1 MKFWKPLLP
10 FIWNKKNFL
19 KVIIETIKESK
30 EIVPYAEDFVVVDLF
45 WGSWL
50 LSHTVKKNFPQA
62 RVIFNDF
69 ENYKQRV
76 DNIKDTEELRKNIYE
91 KITYKY
97 NLKDKI
103 NEIDKNKII
112 EIIEKHKEEWKFF
125 DERSIVNWLSFSWI
139 VATYTTLLKN
149 NFFNKVPKTE
159 LIVNNNYLE
168 GVEIVSMDYR
178 ELLKKIPNTK
188 NTLFLFDP
196 PYLNTNNWSYK
207 ILDSFSLKDYL
218 KMIFY
223 LENRNFLFFTSEKSD
238 LVEFIDFINENKI
251 KDINYKLKDRING
264 VSKKIKY
271 KDIMLFNI

>member
-50 LSHTVKKNFPQA
+50 LSHIVKKNFTQA